1 MRTSQETRP
10 GLSHGIDLRG
20 KRRGGAPRG
29 ERVPLDALPHP
40 FDAANGWCACRRS
53 ATLFWKGFLEWR
65 SKPRAP
71 SASRERI
78 LMSKWNDNALAQCEA
93 KIVRL
98 AAVGKASYARGVEC
112 RDCDRLRSWRTCPV
126 RLCRRVRGCSGDSDP
141 QPCMAERSPK
151 LPETSNDDVRTAA
164 AKSAAALP
172 VMSAAEAAAA
182 IKASIANAPR

>member
-1 MRTSQETRP
+1 LRNAKQKSSGWRPLEKRHTREEWNA
-10 GLSHGIDLRG
+10 
-20 KRRGGAPRG
+20 RRR
-29 ERVPLDALPHP
+29 
-40 FDAANGWCACRRS
+40 AA
-53 ATLFWKGFLEWR
+53 
-65 SKPRAP
+65 
-71 SASRERI
+71 RI
-78 LMSKWNDNALAQCEA
+78 A
-93 KIVRL
+93 K
-98 AAVGKASYARGVEC
+98 AR